1 MDEKTRQRCMEP
13 FFSTKAQRGGTGL
26 GLAMVYGMTQRHDGT
41 IEIDSATGCGTCIRL
56 TFPVREKTLHAGKT
70 PQSQLKQKRSLN
82 ILCIDDD
89 PQVRQLL
96 NDCLAHYNHRVTIA
110 TGGKEGM
117 ELFRTAML
125 KNQPYEVIITDLGM
139 PDIDGHHVARTI
151 KAESPNTPVIMMTG
165 WGAAMRDDGETAPE
179 VDAVIGKPPHMQE
192 LNDLILRVTTPA
204 QKKAKG

>member
-1 MDEKTRQRCMEP
+1 
-13 FFSTKAQRGGTGL
+13 
-26 GLAMVYGMTQRHDGT
+26 
-41 IEIDSATGCGTCIRL
+41 
-56 TFPVREKTLHAGKT
+56 
-70 PQSQLKQKRSLN
+70 
-82 ILCIDDD
+82 
-89 PQVRQLL
+89 
-96 NDCLAHYNHRVTIA
+96 
-110 TGGKEGM
+110 M